1 MIIYIWLY
9 VCVCVCVWKWG
20 LVQAESIW
28 KGRKWWQSV
37 EFWGTLFSDKPRVLV
52 WFERMMVVR
61 IYVLK
66 KEITPRV
73 IPNWIVI
80 PPWWMIVSTGW
91 SIFPIHGQYPLKKTG
106 GAKTLFPLNHN
117 DMYIWNLKHLS
128 MELYGQNVADLFI
141 ISYIYIWN
149 NMLFI
154 LL

>member
-91 SIFPIHGQYPLKKTG
+91 SIFPIHEQYLFEKKLAGQKRCFLWTIMTCTFE
-106 GAKTLFPLNHN
+106 TLVHGIIWPKCGWPIY
-117 DMYIWNLKHLS
+117 YIPGSSKW
-128 MELYGQNVADLFI
+128 LF
-141 ISYIYIWN
+141 WA
-149 NMLFI
+149 
-154 LL
+154 